1 MSTRAKIYLISGLFA
16 ALVVLVGLRQCFF
29 IVNESEQV
37 IVTQF
42 GEYIRTIQNP
52 GLAAKV
58 PFLQATTRFDRRI
71 LSSDA
76 PQAEYLSQDKK
87 RLVADPVTRWRIAD
101 PLMFYKTVRD
111 ESGARARLDDLVFS
125 ELRGEVVKHDF
136 AIVIGAKREAIMEA
150 VAQNVR
156 VKAKDF
162 GIEVVDVRIKRAD
175 LPKEVQ
181 ASVFSRM
188 QAERERE
195 AKRYRSEGEEE
206 SNKLRAQTDKE
217 RTIILAQA
225 EQDAQKLRGEGD
237 AAATRIYAEAYG
249 RDPEFY
255 RFARS
260 LQSYEL
266 FLGRRSTL
274 LLSADSPLF
283 HYLAGPRPGGRPET
297 TPEVTPEMTAAAPI
311 PQKPNP

>member
-1 MSTRAKIYLISGLFA
+1 MRTKIFLLGGLVILIVGS
-16 ALVVLVGLRQCFF
+16 LVLKQVF
-29 IVNESEQV
+29 IIVDEREQV

-42 GEYIRTIQNP
+42 GEYIRTIQKP
-52 GLAAKV
+52 GLALKT
-58 PFLQATTRFDRRI
+58 PFLHSAIRFDRRI
-71 LSSDA
+71 LVSDA

-101 PLMFYKTVRD
+101 PLKFFKTVRD

-125 ELRGEVVKHDF
+125 ELRSEVASHTF
-136 AIVIGAKREAIMEA
+136 ATVIGAKREAIMDT
-150 VAQNVR
+150 VARNAR
-156 VKAKDF
+156 EKAREF

-181 ASVFSRM
+181 QSVFARM

-206 SNKLRAQTDKE
+206 ANKLRSQTDKE
-217 RTIILAQA
+217 RTIVLADA
-225 EQDAQKLRGEGD
+225 EQNAQKLRGEGD
-237 AAATRIYAEAYG
+237 ATASRIYAEAYG
-249 RDPEFY
+249 KDPEFY
-255 RFARS
+255 RFVRS

-266 FLGRRSTL
+266 FLGKRSTL

-283 HYLAGPRPGGRPET
+283 HYLAGPRPEGDATRPGKTLLPKVTAGGPRE
-297 TPEVTPEMTAAAPI
+297 
-311 PQKPNP
+311 

>member
-1 MSTRAKIYLISGLFA
+1 MRFKLYLLAGLFVI
-16 ALVVLVGLRQCFF
+16 LVVFVGLKQCFF
-29 IVNESEQV
+29 VVDEREQV

-42 GEYIRTIQNP
+42 GEYIRTIQKP
-52 GLAAKV
+52 GLALKV
-58 PFLQATTRFDRRI
+58 PFLHTATHFDRRI
-71 LSSDA
+71 LASDA

-101 PLMFYKTVRD
+101 PLKFYKSVRD

-125 ELRGEVVKHDF
+125 ELRGEVVKHTF
-136 AIVIGAKREAIMEA
+136 AVVIGAKREAIMDA

-156 VKAKDF
+156 EKAKDF

-181 ASVFSRM
+181 ASVFARM

-217 RTIILAQA
+217 RTIVLAEA
-225 EQDAQKLRGEGD
+225 EQSAQKLRGEGD
-237 AAATRIYAEAYG
+237 ATATRIYAEAYG

-266 FLGRRSTL
+266 FLGQRSTL

-283 HYLAGPRPGGRPET
+283 HYLAGSRPSGRSEAASPMT
-297 TPEVTPEMTAAAPI
+297 TAMPVREKSTP
-311 PQKPNP
+311 

>member
-1 MSTRAKIYLISGLFA
+1 MRSKIFLLGGLAVLIA
-16 ALVVLVGLRQCFF
+16 AFVVLKQVF
-29 IVNESEQV
+29 IIVDEREQV

-42 GEYIRTIQNP
+42 GEYIRTIQKP
-52 GLAAKV
+52 GLAFKT
-58 PFLQATTRFDRRI
+58 PFLHSAIRFDRRI
-71 LSSDA
+71 LVSDA
-76 PQAEYLSQDKK
+76 PEAEYLSQDKK

-101 PLMFYKTVRD
+101 PLKFFKTVRD

-125 ELRGEVVKHDF
+125 ELRSEVACHSF
-136 AIVIGAKREAIMEA
+136 ATVIGSKREAIMDN
-150 VAQNVR
+150 VAKSVR
-156 VKAKDF
+156 TKASEF

-181 ASVFSRM
+181 QSVFARM

-206 SNKLRAQTDKE
+206 ANKLRSQTDKE
-217 RTIILAQA
+217 RTIVLADA
-225 EQDAQKLRGEGD
+225 EQNAQKLRGEGD
-237 AAATRIYAEAYG
+237 ATATRIYAEAYG

-255 RFARS
+255 RFVRS

-266 FLGRRSTL
+266 FLGKRSTL

-283 HYLAGPRPGGRPET
+283 RYLAGPRPEGDKTAPGT
-297 TPEVTPEMTAAAPI
+297 TPASKATGAGPRE
-311 PQKPNP
+311 

>member
-1 MSTRAKIYLISGLFA
+1 MRAKILLLGGLVILILAWVSLKQ
-16 ALVVLVGLRQCFF
+16 VF
-29 IVNESEQV
+29 IIVDEREQV

-42 GEYIRTIQNP
+42 GEYIRTIQKP
-52 GLAAKV
+52 GLALKT
-58 PFLQATTRFDRRI
+58 PFLHSAIRFDRRI
-71 LSSDA
+71 LVSDA

-101 PLMFYKTVRD
+101 PLKFFKTVRD

-125 ELRGEVVKHDF
+125 ELRGEVASHTF
-136 AIVIGAKREAIMEA
+136 ATVIGVKREAIMDA
-150 VAQNVR
+150 VAKSVR
-156 VKAKDF
+156 TKAGEF

-181 ASVFSRM
+181 QSVFARM

-206 SNKLRAQTDKE
+206 ANKLRSQTDKE
-217 RTIILAQA
+217 RTIVLADA
-225 EQDAQKLRGEGD
+225 EQNAQKLRGEGD
-237 AAATRIYAEAYG
+237 ATATRIYADAYG
-249 RDPEFY
+249 KDPEFY
-255 RFARS
+255 RFVRS

-266 FLGRRSTL
+266 FLGKRSTL

-283 HYLAGPRPGGRPET
+283 HYLAGPRPEGDRTAPDAT
-297 TPEVTPEMTAAAPI
+297 AVPKVTAAGARE
-311 PQKPNP
+311 

>member
-1 MSTRAKIYLISGLFA
+1 MRLNVFLFGGLVTLIAAFA
-16 ALVVLVGLRQCFF
+16 LLKQVFV
-29 IVNESEQV
+29 IVDEREQV
-37 IVTQF
+37 IITQF
-42 GEYIRTIQNP
+42 GEYIRTIQKP

-58 PFLQATTRFDRRI
+58 PFLQTSIRFDRRI
-71 LSSDA
+71 LASDA

-101 PLMFYKTVRD
+101 PLKFFKTVRD

-125 ELRGEVVKHDF
+125 ELRREVASHTF
-136 AIVIGAKREAIMEA
+136 ATVIGANREIIMDA
-150 VAQNVR
+150 VAKSAR
-156 VKAKDF
+156 EKAVEF

-181 ASVFSRM
+181 QSVFARM

-206 SNKLRAQTDKE
+206 ANKLRSQTDKE
-217 RTIILAQA
+217 RTIVLAEA
-225 EQDAQKLRGEGD
+225 EQTAQVQRGEGD
-237 AAATRIYAEAYG
+237 ATATRIYAEAYG
-249 RDPEFY
+249 KDPEFY
-255 RFARS
+255 RFVRS

-266 FLGRRSTL
+266 FLGQRSTL

-283 HYLAGPRPGGRPET
+283 RYLAGPGPEGDKTAPG
-297 TPEVTPEMTAAAPI
+297 ASLI
-311 PQKPNP
+311 PSAKVPVSREW